1 MKRLSE
7 NDRSNL
13 KAGHY
18 YSRLTRTTLSD
29 LSGLL
34 FKSSRIALLS
44 FLATD
49 LLIQLLHVTL
59 PIIVVFA
66 PFINFTSTFREDP
79 VRPSRLPVSISKST
93 ASPTTAGRLSL
104 TMESLTLN
112 DGTPYQRHY
121 HYRDQKPRSPRLPTP
136 DVSRSSRETLVG
148 PYDNGPFFLRPSS
161 GERSL
166 GIPNG
171 PTHYRRDS
179 RNTVIPHSP
188 PYLNG
193 EGQKPSLPPLKTV
206 LGNSI
211 SSPPR
216 TPSPGGSPGQLAPR
230 EPSYITSTFKP
241 PSLYPNKKQR
251 MEPLYSGVAAT
262 GPRFAPST
270 TLEPTTS
277 ASSMRSSVQFPPM
290 DSTHVRRSH
299 AQSVGSPPWS
309 SQGASARSSDARTHE
324 NAAGPYQNADQPP
337 VEPSLPRR
345 NPFTGTAP
353 DPFARQM
360 RDSFGQSGDRPSSR
374 RSSVST
380 YAMYPPTSSFDR
392 EPSRPGP
399 YSAGGHAMR
408 DGYTDSRDTIR
419 YGRPEEHQACQLGFP
434 AQPYQSNVPAYFMPS
449 HYEYQHGKARKRSN
463 LPKQSTEI
471 MKTWFDQ
478 NIANP
483 YPSEEQKAV
492 FSNATGISMTQVSNW
507 FINHRR
513 RCPELRDKREKSRGG
528 GRDSDM

>member
-44 FLATD
+44 FLATV
-49 LLIQLLHVTL
+49 LSIRLHVTL
-59 PIIVVFA
+59 AIVVVFT
-66 PFINFTSTFREDP
+66 PSINYSTSTFREDT
-79 VRPSRLPVSISKST
+79 VRPSRLPVNFSKST
-93 ASPTTAGRLSL
+93 APPQRQAVSL

-206 LGNSI
+206 RVL
-211 SSPPR
+211 
-216 TPSPGGSPGQLAPR
+216 PGVWL
-230 EPSYITSTFKP
+230 E
-241 PSLYPNKKQR
+241 
-251 MEPLYSGVAAT
+251 
-262 GPRFAPST
+262 
-270 TLEPTTS
+270 TL
-277 ASSMRSSVQFPPM
+277 
-290 DSTHVRRSH
+290 
-299 AQSVGSPPWS
+299 
-309 SQGASARSSDARTHE
+309 
-324 NAAGPYQNADQPP
+324 
-337 VEPSLPRR
+337 
-345 NPFTGTAP
+345 
-353 DPFARQM
+353 
-360 RDSFGQSGDRPSSR
+360 
-374 RSSVST
+374 
-380 YAMYPPTSSFDR
+380 
-392 EPSRPGP
+392 
-399 YSAGGHAMR
+399 
-408 DGYTDSRDTIR
+408 
-419 YGRPEEHQACQLGFP
+419 C
-434 AQPYQSNVPAYFMPS
+434 
-449 HYEYQHGKARKRSN
+449 
-463 LPKQSTEI
+463 
-471 MKTWFDQ
+471 
-478 NIANP
+478 
-483 YPSEEQKAV
+483 
-492 FSNATGISMTQVSNW
+492 
-507 FINHRR
+507 
-513 RCPELRDKREKSRGG
+513 
-528 GRDSDM
+528 